1 MFRRTS
7 IVLFLLGSVALQGQQ
22 PPPVASATPRAVRRD
37 VPMTNSIRRAWEAGT
52 RDKSGRPGPNY
63 WQLETD
69 YTIDAKLDPATQT
82 ITGSETIALHNE
94 SPQELTEIVLRLD
107 HNIFRGL
114 VPRGTSFPAENT
126 DGMIVTSL
134 SVNGDAVDLASA
146 GRGGGGGGGGERGRG
161 SNGPRRLTASGLD
174 QTVARVSLATPVPSK
189 TVAKLEIAWHTKLPG
204 GPDGRGHRMTQRIGD
219 TLFQPTQW
227 YPRVAKYDDLRGWDT
242 SLYLGP
248 AEFYNNFGRFDVR
261 LDVPAG
267 WIVSGTGVLQNPNEV
282 LTDTARERLA
292 HVLESDDVI
301 TIVGEDESGPGRA
314 TAPGDRLV
322 WHFLADK
329 VNDFAWATAKNYVWR
344 ATRATIPGKGPIPI
358 YMVHTPDH
366 ANLYANAGPIARHA
380 LEFYSKL
387 WAPYPFP
394 QLTLQDG
401 PSAGMEYPMV
411 INSNQGAADHE
422 TGHQWWPM
430 MVGNNET
437 WYGWMD
443 EGFNQYMNI
452 LSDADASGAAPRL
465 DGLGQSYGRTSGDE
479 NEPPMM
485 WAANNAGSMY
495 GFQTYAK
502 TPLMLSMLG
511 GIVGDAEVQRAMS
524 EYAKT
529 WAFKHPSP
537 WDYIFFM
544 DKTLGRDLGWF
555 WYYWLWTTESVDGS
569 IANVSTSGTR
579 TTVTV
584 RQDGQ
589 MPSPVVLKV
598 QFAES
603 GPPIKPMAN
612 AKIVDGKT
620 AILTWPVDVWFI
632 GNRTFQATLDFGGRT
647 IDRIVLDPGCR
658 FPDHDPADNVWP
670 KNAPAGGSGQ
680 ARGQSYCNQP

>member
-22 PPPVASATPRAVRRD
+22 PAPVAQATPRAVRRD

-282 LTDTARERLA
+282 LTDPARERLA

-322 WHFLADK
+322 WHFLADR

-401 PSAGMEYPMV
+401 
-411 INSNQGAADHE
+411 
-422 TGHQWWPM
+422 
-430 MVGNNET
+430 
-437 WYGWMD
+437 
-443 EGFNQYMNI
+443 
-452 LSDADASGAAPRL
+452 
-465 DGLGQSYGRTSGDE
+465 
-479 NEPPMM
+479 
-485 WAANNAGSMY
+485 
-495 GFQTYAK
+495 
-502 TPLMLSMLG
+502 
-511 GIVGDAEVQRAMS
+511 
-524 EYAKT
+524 
-529 WAFKHPSP
+529 
-537 WDYIFFM
+537 
-544 DKTLGRDLGWF
+544 
-555 WYYWLWTTESVDGS
+555 
-569 IANVSTSGTR
+569 
-579 TTVTV
+579 
-584 RQDGQ
+584 
-589 MPSPVVLKV
+589 
-598 QFAES
+598 
-603 GPPIKPMAN
+603 
-612 AKIVDGKT
+612 
-620 AILTWPVDVWFI
+620 
-632 GNRTFQATLDFGGRT
+632 
-647 IDRIVLDPGCR
+647 
-658 FPDHDPADNVWP
+658 
-670 KNAPAGGSGQ
+670 
-680 ARGQSYCNQP
+680 

>member
-1 MFRRTS
+1 M
-7 IVLFLLGSVALQGQQ
+7 
-22 PPPVASATPRAVRRD
+22 
-37 VPMTNSIRRAWEAGT
+37 E
-52 RDKSGRPGPNY
+52 
-63 WQLETD
+63 
-69 YTIDAKLDPATQT
+69 YTINVRLDPATST
-82 ITGSETIALHNE
+82 ITGRETIKLHNN
-94 SPQELTEIVLRLD
+94 SDTSLSSIQLRLD
-107 HNIFRGL
+107 QNIFRGDN
-114 VPRGTSFPAENT
+114 PRGASVPAENHE
-126 DGMIVTSL
+126 GFVITSL
-134 SVNGDAVDLASA
+134 EVDGSAVDLAAQSF
-146 GRGGGGGGGGERGRG
+146 GRGRAAGPAPGGN
-161 SNGPRRLTASGLD
+161 SISGLHS
-174 QTVARVSLATPVPSK
+174 TSARVNLANPIAAK
-189 TVAKLEIAWHTKLPG
+189 GVATLEVAWHNKLAG
-204 GPDGRGHRMTQRIGD
+204 GPGAGHRMTLRWGD
-219 TLFQPTQW
+219 SLYQVAQW
-227 YPRVAKYDDLRGWDT
+227 YPRVAVYDDLRGWDT
-242 SLYLGP
+242 EPYLGP

-261 LDVPAG
+261 LDVPGG
-267 WIVSGTGVLQNPNEV
+267 WIVSGTGVLQNPREV
-282 LTDTARERLA
+282 LTDTARERLT
-292 HVLESDDVI
+292 HVLESDEVI

-569 IANVSTSGTR
+569 IANVSTSGTK

-612 AKIVDGKT
+612 AKIVDDKT

-670 KNAPAGGSGQ
+670 KNAPAGSGQ